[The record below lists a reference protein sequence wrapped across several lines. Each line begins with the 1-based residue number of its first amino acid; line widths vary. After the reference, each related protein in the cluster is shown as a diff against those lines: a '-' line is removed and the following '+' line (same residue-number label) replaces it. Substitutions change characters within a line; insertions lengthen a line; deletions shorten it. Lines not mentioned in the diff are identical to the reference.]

1 MKNKL
6 FTLLFAFV
14 AIATTAQ
21 ENTIDGHEY
30 VDLGLPSGALWAT
43 CNVGATKPEEYGDY
57 FAWGET
63 TPKENYDRNTYKWYN
78 ELSKKYAGSNCK
90 TELDLEDDAAAANWG
105 CNWQMPSLDQIN
117 ELIDNCDWEWTTL
130 NGVNGSK
137 VTSKINGKSIFLPA
151 AGSRNYTSLSN
162 AGSRG
167 NYWSRSLSI
176 GFTERAVDLGFSMGE
191 LNNIYHYICEGGL
204 SVRPVVVVVNNQSS
218 GLILNATNFPD
229 ANFRASLASI
239 LKISEGDEI
248 TTEKIAAT
256 TSIDVFKLSNNTPAE
271 QKIADL
277 TGIEHFTALTKLN
290 CSGNNLTSLDVSK
303 NTALTELYCSWNQL
317 TSLDVSKNTALTK
330 LWCNRNQLTSLDV
343 DVSGCGALGELECSW
358 NQLTSLDLSGC
369 TALSSLN
376 CHYNQLTSLDVSGL
390 TALEELSCE
399 SNQLTSLDLSGC
411 TALPSLNC
419 KNNQLTSLDVSGCTA
434 LSSLNC
440 NNNQLTSLDV
450 SQNTALYALS
460 CEYNQ
465 LTSLNLSQN
474 TVLEMLWCN
483 NNQLTSLDFSKKT
496 NVSYLSCYSNQLNG
510 KVMDALV
517 ASLPTCQWGRL
528 YVINTADE
536 NEGNV
541 CTKSHVAVVKGK
553 EWRVYCWRM
562 YSWYGSWDEYEG
574 SDETNSIGASLN
586 DNGQRINENYYSI
599 DGVKFSGEPRK
610 KVVYI
615 RNGRKVLR

>member
-21 ENTIDGHEY
+21 ENIIDGHEY
-30 VDLGLPSGALWAT
+30 VDLGLPSGAPWAT

-63 TPKENYDRNTYKWYN
+63 TPKENYDSNTYKWYN
-78 ELSKKYAGSNCK
+78 DSSNKYAGSNYK
-90 TELDLEDDAAAANWG
+90 TELDFEDDAAAANWG

-117 ELIDNCDWEWTTL
+117 ELRDNCDWEWTTL

-151 AGSRNYTSLSN
+151 AGWRNYTSLSN

-167 NYWSRSLSI
+167 NYRSRSLSI
-176 GFTERAVDLGFSMGE
+176 GFTERAVDLSFSMGE
-191 LNNIYHYICEGGL
+191 LNSIYHYICEGGL

-248 TTEKIAAT
+248 TEAKIATT
-256 TSIDVFKLSNNTPAE
+256 TSLYIAE
-271 QKIADL
+271 KSIANL
-277 TGIEHFTALTKLN
+277 TGIEHFTALTKLD

-358 NQLTSLDLSGC
+358 NQLTSLD
-369 TALSSLN
+369 
-376 CHYNQLTSLDVSGL
+376 
-390 TALEELSCE
+390 
-399 SNQLTSLDLSGC
+399 
-411 TALPSLNC
+411 
-419 KNNQLTSLDVSGCTA
+419 
-434 LSSLNC
+434 
-440 NNNQLTSLDV
+440 V
-450 SQNTALYALS
+450 SQNTALYDLA
-460 CEYNQ
+460 CEHNQ

-474 TVLEMLWCN
+474 TVLEGLWCN

-496 NVSYLSCYSNQLNG
+496 NLSYLSCYSNQLNG

-610 KVVYI
+610 KGVYI
-615 RNGRKVLR
+615 WNGRKVLR